1 MRMRAVRSGV
11 CDKRAAVV
19 AVLIGTCALLG
30 GCAGVEAYQLGQPI
44 DMGPYS
50 FAVVSAAKGR
60 WGSVPTI
67 NISFR
72 LNRDDTAPFTTDFR
86 SSFAYKM
93 ELVDAAGN
101 AFPVEPS
108 PLSPVTRD
116 GRQRSNRYQAEVRL
130 SPSHEG
136 VRDGSR
142 IGKAPGDFTLVIDNP
157 AREGNQPRR
166 VAIQLH

>member
-1 MRMRAVRSGV
+1 MGLGV
-11 CDKRAAVV
+11 
-19 AVLIGTCALLG
+19 
-30 GCAGVEAYQLGQPI
+30 
-44 DMGPYS
+44 
-50 FAVVSAAKGR
+50 
-60 WGSVPTI
+60 TI
-67 NISFR
+67 NVSFR

-101 AFPVEPS
+101 AFPVEPR
-108 PLSPVTRD
+108 PLSTVTRG
-116 GRQRSNRYQAEVRL
+116 GRQRSDRYSAEVRL

-142 IGKAPGDFTLVIDNP
+142 IGKAPGDFKLVIDNP